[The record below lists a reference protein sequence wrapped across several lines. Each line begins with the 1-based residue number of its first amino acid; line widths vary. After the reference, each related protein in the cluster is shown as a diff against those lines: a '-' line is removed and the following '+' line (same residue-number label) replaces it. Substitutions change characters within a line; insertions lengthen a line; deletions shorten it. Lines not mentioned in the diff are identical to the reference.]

1 MLLCIELLSSLQ
13 SRRILGRDPWIVFR
27 NDVVPPSWTL
37 ILPESW
43 DESKSVFVAFQDGGH
58 DQGTS
63 EFSLK
68 NACSA
73 GYCYQSNCFLN
84 FPLFRIV
91 FAWINEEFRID
102 SEVPSPLKP
111 RFRKFMTGSFRWW
124 LEIIS
129 VVIGDHFGGGDH
141 FDGGDHF
148 GGGTPVGVSPSWE
161 GEGSARSTGSP
172 SLVWEP

>member
-27 NDVVPPSWTL
+27 NDVVPPTWTL

-43 DESKSVFVAFQDGGH
+43 DESKSVLVAFQDGGH

-73 GYCYQSNCFLN
+73 GYCYKSNCFLN

-102 SEVPSPLKP
+102 SKVPSPFKP
-111 RFRKFMTGSFRWW
+111 RFLKFMTGSFR
-124 LEIIS
+124 LRIGIIS
-129 VVIGDHFGGGDH
+129 VVGIISVAEIISMVGIISVAVQRLLVFPGRLNWHFGE
-141 FDGGDHF
+141 FCNRRYY
-148 GGGTPVGVSPSWE
+148 P
-161 GEGSARSTGSP
+161 
-172 SLVWEP
+172 LKKN

>member
-73 GYCYQSNCFLN
+73 GYCYQSNCFLS

-91 FAWINEEFRID
+91 FAWINEEFRKD
-102 SEVPSPLKP
+102 SKVPNPFKP
-111 RFRKFMTGSFRWW
+111 RFRKFMTRSFR
-124 LEIIS
+124 LQIGIIS
-129 VVIGDHFGGGDH
+129 VVIGGRFGGGDH

-148 GGGTPVGVSPSWE
+148 GGGTTS
-161 GEGSARSTGSP
+161 SAERLWG
-172 SLVWEP
+172 LIN